1 MDPDMALR
9 DGENYNINDIYMM
22 KNILNV
28 FWDKIFI
35 LCNSFTMSER
45 DIENLRVNSESK
57 YCFTNIGNNFS
68 LEQHFSKLKLIF

>member
-1 MDPDMALR
+1 MDLDMVLR

-35 LCNSFTMSER
+35 LCNFFIMSER
-45 DIENLRVNSESK
+45 DIENLRVNFEFK
-57 YCFTNIGNNFS
+57 YCFINIGNNFS
-68 LEQHFSKLKLIF
+68 LE